1 MEVIQSYLCI
11 YYANV
16 EIYNNLIFRVL
27 SNVYI
32 KHISVNLKYSRVV
45 NKFYLLL

>member
-16 EIYNNLIFRVL
+16 AIYNNLIFKVL

-32 KHISVNLKYSRVV
+32 KHISVNLKY
-45 NKFYLLL
+45 